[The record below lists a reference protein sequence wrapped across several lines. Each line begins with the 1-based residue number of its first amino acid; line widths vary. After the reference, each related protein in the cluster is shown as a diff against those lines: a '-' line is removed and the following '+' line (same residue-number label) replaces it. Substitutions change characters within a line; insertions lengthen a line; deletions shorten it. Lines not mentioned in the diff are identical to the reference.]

1 MMPPEPSPPVQPP
14 TPISLSS
21 PAGTGAPIDDCWN
34 TIGVSGDQSCEKLA
48 VHIHCRNCEVYAAA
62 AQRNLQRRV
71 GDDYKKVWADHFRQ
85 TEADAD
91 KHDASMLVFRVGS
104 EWLSLPTRIFVSVA
118 PQAKPHVLPHRRGN
132 GLLGLV
138 NVGGTL
144 YPCLSLADLL
154 GIEESEAPVAKGRHT
169 FARLLV
175 VQWEEQAFAL
185 PVADLHGIVRYASAA
200 VREPAATINK
210 GLTRYLSGVL
220 TQGEMHIG
228 CLDAA
233 LIGYQLARSLR

>member
-1 MMPPEPSPPVQPP
+1 MMPSEFSP
-14 TPISLSS
+14 IAL
-21 PAGTGAPIDDCWN
+21 IDDCWN
-34 TIGVSGDQSCEKLA
+34 RIGVSGDQSCEKL
-48 VHIHCRNCEVYAAA
+48 VTHIHCRNCEVYAAA
-62 AQRNLQRRV
+62 AQRNLQRQV
-71 GDDYKKVWADHFRQ
+71 GDDYKKEWAGHFRQ
-85 TEADAD
+85 IEADAD
-91 KHDASMLVFRVGS
+91 KNDASMLVFRIGS
-104 EWLSLPTRIFVSVA
+104 EWLSLPTRIFLSVA

-154 GIEESEAPVAKGRHT
+154 GIEEGEAPAEKGRHT

-175 VQWEEQAFAL
+175 LQWEERSFAL
-185 PVADLHGIVRYASAA
+185 PVADLHGIVRYASTALK
-200 VREPAATINK
+200 EPAATINK

-220 TQGEMHIG
+220 THEDKHIG